1 MSESDSIDE
10 ILERLRELAIS
21 LYPEIVVNAEIVY
34 GKLRIYLIDESFID
48 VWISRRLPNRYAIH
62 WERRHIDGTVCRW
75 DNTPHET
82 HRHIS
87 TFPHHFHE
95 KHDHIVKP
103 YYYPGNIEGSTQG
116 SAKVRKREDRENNT
130 IVELHRHTLW

>member
-1 MSESDSIDE
+1 VSKGSSVDE
-10 ILERLRELAIS
+10 LLEKLRELATS
-21 LYPEIVVNAEIVY
+21 LYPEIVVDAEIVY

-62 WERRHIDGTVCRW
+62 WERRHVDGTVYRW
-75 DNTPHET
+75 DNTPHEA

-95 KHDHIVKP
+95 KQDHTVKP
-103 YYYPGNIEGSTQG
+103 YHYPGNIEEALKEALKYVKEKIEKQHDSET
-116 SAKVRKREDRENNT
+116 T
-130 IVELHRHTLW
+130 

>member
-21 LYPEIVVNAEIVY
+21 LYPEIVVDAEMVY

-62 WERRHIDGTVCRW
+62 
-75 DNTPHET
+75 
-82 HRHIS
+82 
-87 TFPHHFHE
+87 
-95 KHDHIVKP
+95 
-103 YYYPGNIEGSTQG
+103 
-116 SAKVRKREDRENNT
+116 
-130 IVELHRHTLW
+130 

>member
-1 MSESDSIDE
+1 MNESDSIDE
-10 ILERLRELAIS
+10 MLERLRELAIS

-48 VWISRRLPNRYAIH
+48 VWISRRLSNRYAIH
-62 WERRHIDGTVCRW
+62 WERRHIDGTIYRW

-82 HRHIS
+82 HRQIS

-103 YYYPGNIEGSTQG
+103 YHYPGNIEEALKEALKYVKEKIEKT
-116 SAKVRKREDRENNT
+116 T
-130 IVELHRHTLW
+130 P